1 MNEEKTSVAAEFAA
15 VAEHWRPR
23 VVARL
28 NGQEVKVAKFRGPF
42 VWHRHD
48 DADEMFLVWR
58 GTFDMEFRDRTVTLS
73 PGEMIVVPRGVE
85 HRPNAA
91 EEVEVMLFEP
101 QGTRNTGNVEHPD
114 FTAPQAPEGDPR

>member
-1 MNEEKTSVAAEFAA
+1 MSADKTSVAAEFAA
-15 VAEHWRPR
+15 VPEHWRPR
-23 VVARL
+23 VIARL
-28 NGQEVKVAKFRGPF
+28 NAQEVKVVKFRGPF
-42 VWHRHD
+42 VWHRHE

-101 QGTRNTGNVEHPD
+101 EGVRNTGDVEHPTL
-114 FTAPQAPEGDPR
+114 TAPPAPRGDGR